1 MENAILITSLNISLV
16 QIRNYCELTLPLN
29 SEGDSLSF
37 GDKEDSYLRIQSCY
51 SCYDEYDDDTL
62 IKIKKEIEAPI
73 FFIVE
78 TNQFELLRKLI
89 LSFPPE
95 MIFLVD
101 NNFGKILS
109 RAQLLEFT
117 RLEDFYKW

>member
-1 MENAILITSLNISLV
+1 MENASLITSLNISLV